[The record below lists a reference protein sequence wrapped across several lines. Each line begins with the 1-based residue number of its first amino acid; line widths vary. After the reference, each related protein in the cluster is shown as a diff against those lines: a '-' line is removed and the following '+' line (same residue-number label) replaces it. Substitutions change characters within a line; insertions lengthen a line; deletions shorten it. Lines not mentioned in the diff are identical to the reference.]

1 VPYAV
6 FNVFANVPSSSI
18 VSPSKFIDHQV
29 VSSAANALEEATKAT
44 DIIAVVSNLENFIFS
59 LLFFVF
65 YLVFF

>member
-1 VPYAV
+1 VLYAV
-6 FNVFANVPSSSI
+6 FNVFVNDDSSAT

-65 YLVFF
+65 NLVFF